1 MFRCTYQ
8 NTSFTV
14 APVDGKAD
22 ASDLEDER
30 LVSPFEAMIILL
42 KIGISRN
49 MILLWIVDLV
59 KTKRVV
65 WCGPFLKVPG
75 LGSPESILVSN
86 LLCKV
91 DAKTKKTKR
100 YN

>member
-1 MFRCTYQ
+1 MGFIFYFIFKLRLFLFAMFRCTYQ

-49 MILLWIVDLV
+49 MILLWIWLGQ
-59 KTKRVV
+59 RG
-65 WCGPFLKVPG
+65 WCGAAPF
-75 LGSPESILVSN
+75 
-86 LLCKV
+86 
-91 DAKTKKTKR
+91 
-100 YN
+100 

>member
-1 MFRCTYQ
+1 MGFIFYFIFKLRLFLFAMFRCTYQ

-49 MILLWIVDLV
+49 IEYYFIVD
-59 KTKRVV
+59 
-65 WCGPFLKVPG
+65 F
-75 LGSPESILVSN
+75 
-86 LLCKV
+86 
-91 DAKTKKTKR
+91 
-100 YN
+100 Y